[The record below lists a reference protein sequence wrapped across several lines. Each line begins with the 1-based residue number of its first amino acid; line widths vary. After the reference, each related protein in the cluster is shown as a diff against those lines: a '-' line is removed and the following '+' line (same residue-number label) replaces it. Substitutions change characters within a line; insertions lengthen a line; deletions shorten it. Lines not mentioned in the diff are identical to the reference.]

1 LDASLS
7 SARRTLATR
16 RLSNKKQYNGTP
28 HIKSGHW
35 DVSESDLSGEIVE
48 ELRRLSELPIA
59 LVIGTRLQSE
69 LTEFLHRNTLV
80 VWTHQQG

>member
-1 LDASLS
+1 V
-7 SARRTLATR
+7 SAR

-28 HIKSGHW
+28 QIKIGHW

-48 ELRRLSELPIA
+48 ALRRLSEFPIA
-59 LVIGTRLQSE
+59 LVTGPRLQSE

-80 VWTHQQG
+80 VWTPQQG